1 VRRAIMVSAALLATL
16 LLGPPSG
23 ATPSSPPGKSAPTPD
38 QLTRPRPP
46 GLAALNVGDGFLD
59 VAVGVPRED
68 VGAKADAGAVDVLLG
83 FLEGSGDLGSGSFTL
98 TQGANAE
105 PGDLFGGAITTGDFN
120 VDGFVDL
127 AVGAPGEDVG
137 GIVDAGAVNLFLT
150 TPDGFLADT
159 PSRTL
164 TQGAN
169 AEPGDRFG
177 ATLAA
182 GELVTDHPSGEDL
195 AVGAPGEDVGSIA
208 DAGAVNIFLTSGA
221 SGPPTTPSRTL
232 TQGGNA
238 ESGDQFG
245 AAVDVSL
252 PTPRGP
258 GLAVGAPGENVGAV
272 ADAGAVNIFFTSGAG
287 GPPTT
292 PSQTLTQGGNA
303 ESGDR
308 FGTALASG
316 VFGRLADFLAEGLAV
331 GAPGE
336 DVGAVADAGAVNVF
350 YPDPNGGVQTP
361 SQTLTQGGNVE
372 PGDQFG
378 RAVDAG
384 GFGGDSGH
392 EELVVGAPGEDVG
405 AVADAGAANVFATDA
420 GGVRTPFARTL
431 TQSGLN
437 EGGDR
442 FGATLAASFQNNDN
456 TEDLAV
462 GVPGEDAG
470 TRTDAGAV
478 NAFNGSQSGL
488 SGGRLFTQFVN
499 VESGDGFGAA
509 LGGLFPAL

>member
-238 ESGDQFG
+238 ESGD
-245 AAVDVSL
+245 
-252 PTPRGP
+252 
-258 GLAVGAPGENVGAV
+258 
-272 ADAGAVNIFFTSGAG
+272 
-287 GPPTT
+287 
-292 PSQTLTQGGNA
+292 
-303 ESGDR
+303 R

-392 EELVVGAPGEDVG
+392 EKLVVGAPGEDVG

-442 FGATLAASFQNNDN
+442 FGATLAASFQNNDD